1 MNNFILGV
9 DATLYNLTVLLKSTT
24 EYALF
29 WGFAIGFLIATL
41 VHGFLI
47 SGGAKNVPKILFKD
61 ESLAFQEIY
70 PQQESGKYGV
80 AFSSFLQKVREIRS
94 IFSLSLLFF
103 MLIVLLAIF
112 LNF

>member
-1 MNNFILGV
+1 MDNFILGV
-9 DATLYNLTVLLKSTT
+9 DAILYNLTILLKSTV

-29 WGFAIGFLIATL
+29 WGFAIGFLVATL

-70 PQQESGKYGV
+70 PQQKNGEYEA
-80 AFSSFLQKVREIRS
+80 AFSSFLLKLREIRS

-103 MLIVLLAIF
+103 MLIVLLAVIK
-112 LNF
+112 NF